1 MTDKKTF
8 FTLCAVFFIGVLA
21 GLGVATVLAV
31 LVVKA

>member
-1 MTDKKTF
+1 MSDKKTF

-21 GLGVATVLAV
+21 GLGVATILAV